1 MAFKSYK
8 TRYDTLDRF
17 VKRQLSETKASAG
30 EASRARAKKM
40 IGLGQSAAA
49 KTEASMKSS
58 AQGVRRM
65 FSQVDIGGSRE
76 QTNPDLDI
84 AAWMQGIEE
93 TVQKPEDIEVGPPLI
108 DPDVEVKGD
117 LISFI
122 AGLEGFKEKAYED
135 YGQISIGFGTKA
147 GSLDETISREQAMKD
162 LTKEVMKSRTIV
174 LKAAK
179 EYGYDWTEN
188 QVDALTSF
196 TYNTGQGGFNQL
208 IEGGTRGDEEISEMM
223 LEYNKAG
230 GKVLEGLV
238 KRRKAEAKLFT
249 QGYER

>member
-1 MAFKSYK
+1 
-8 TRYDTLDRF
+8 
-17 VKRQLSETKASAG
+17 
-30 EASRARAKKM
+30 M

-49 KTEASMKSS
+49 QTEASMQSS
-58 AQGVRRM
+58 AQGVRKI
-65 FSQVDIGGSRE
+65 FNQVDIGGSRE
-76 QTNPDLDI
+76 ETNPDLDI

>member
-30 EASRARAKKM
+30 EASRARTKKM

-49 KTEASMKSS
+49 KTEASMQSS
-58 AQGVRRM
+58 AQGVRKM
-65 FSQVDIGGSRE
+65 FSQVDIGSSRE

-93 TVQKPEDIEVGPPLI
+93 TVQKPEDIEVGPPLR

-208 IEGGTRGDEEISEMM
+208 IEGGTRGNEEISEMM

-238 KRRKAEAKLFT
+238 KRRKAESKLFT

>member
-30 EASRARAKKM
+30 EASRARTKKM

-49 KTEASMKSS
+49 KTEASMQSS
-58 AQGVRRM
+58 AQGVRKI
-65 FSQVDIGGSRE
+65 FSQADIGGSRE

-93 TVQKPEDIEVGPPLI
+93 TVQKPEDIEVGPPLR

-208 IEGGTRGDEEISEMM
+208 IEGGTRGNEEISEMM

-238 KRRKAEAKLFT
+238 KRRKAESKLFT

>member
-30 EASRARAKKM
+30 EASRARTKKM

-49 KTEASMKSS
+49 QTEASMQSS
-58 AQGVRRM
+58 AQGVRKI
-65 FSQVDIGGSRE
+65 FNQVDIGGSRE
-76 QTNPDLDI
+76 ETNPDLDI

>member
-30 EASRARAKKM
+30 EASRARTKKM

-49 KTEASMKSS
+49 KTEASMQSS
-58 AQGVRRM
+58 AQGVRKM
-65 FSQVDIGGSRE
+65 FSQVDIGSSRE

-93 TVQKPEDIEVGPPLI
+93 TVQKPEDIEVGPPLR

-196 TYNTGQGGFNQL
+196 TYNVGQGGFNQL

-238 KRRKAEAKLFT
+238 KRRKAESKLFT